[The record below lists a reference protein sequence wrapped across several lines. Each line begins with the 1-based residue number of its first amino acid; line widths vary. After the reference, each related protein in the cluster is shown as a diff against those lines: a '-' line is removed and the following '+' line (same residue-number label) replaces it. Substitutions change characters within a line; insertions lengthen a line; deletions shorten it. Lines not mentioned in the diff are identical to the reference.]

1 MPERLTPADDSTTS
15 DLRDAPPR
23 TFGRVGRRVGLGVL
37 VLIVAAAGSDL
48 LGPRTA
54 ATSTSGGGY
63 DLALEFPQLARDGQP
78 APLALAIA
86 ADSGFGKTVKVRF
99 CGRYFEHLDFQ
110 SWYPNP
116 SAETSELVSESGSG
130 DTPEGGWV
138 VYEFDPPPTG
148 KVLRIA
154 LDARVAPGQLAGRDA
169 CEVSVLEDDQPVVT
183 ATWTTWRM
191 P

>member
-1 MPERLTPADDSTTS
+1 VPERLTPADDATTS

-37 VLIVAAAGSDL
+37 VLIVAAAGFDL
-48 LGPRTA
+48 LGPRTST
-54 ATSTSGGGY
+54 TSTTGGGY
-63 DLALEFPQLARDGQP
+63 DLDLEFPQLARDGEP
-78 APLALAIA
+78 APLHMTITS
-86 ADSGFGKTVKVRF
+86 DSGFGKTVQVRF
-99 CGRYFEHLDFQ
+99 CGNYFEHLDFQ

-116 SAETSELVSESGSG
+116 SAETSDLVSDTASDE
-130 DTPEGGWV
+130 TPEGGWV
-138 VYEFDPPPTG
+138 VYEFDPPPSG
-148 KVLRIA
+148 NVLRIA